1 MSPSSP
7 TLLTVR
13 VARKRTEALDICSLA
28 LVAADGTALP
38 PFTAGAHIDVHL
50 PGGLVRQYSLC
61 NPPSDAGRYEIG
73 VLRDAQSRGGSVAV
87 HDAVT
92 EGSVLHISPP
102 KNHFPLAEGAK
113 HHLLLGGGIGIT
125 PLLAMA
131 EHLSSQGQSFA
142 LHHCTRSR
150 ERTPFTERLA
160 ASSFA
165 NHVHHHVDDGQAS
178 QKLDITA
185 TLQQA
190 SPGTHLYV
198 CGPQGFMDAVLNTA
212 RAQGWSEE
220 RLHHEYF
227 SAAPV
232 DTTGDGSFELEV
244 TSTGQVITVA
254 PTQTALQA
262 LLAAGFDIPMSC
274 EQGVCGT
281 CLTGVKAG
289 TPEHRDHY
297 LTPEEQAA
305 NDQFLPCCSRA
316 KGGRLVLDL

>member
-1 MSPSSP
+1 MSQPSP
-7 TLLTVR
+7 TLAVR
-13 VARKRTEALDICSLA
+13 VARKRTEALGICSLE
-28 LVAADGTALP
+28 LVATEGTTLP
-38 PFTAGAHIDVHL
+38 TFTAGAHVDVHL

-61 NPPSDAGRYEIG
+61 NPPSEAGRYEIS
-73 VLRDAQSRGGSVAV
+73 VLRDAHSRGGSVAV
-87 HDAVT
+87 HDAVS
-92 EGSVLHISPP
+92 EGTVLHISPP
-102 KNHFPLAEGAK
+102 KNHFPLAADAD

-131 EHLSSQGQSFA
+131 EHLASQGESFE

-160 ASSFA
+160 AASFA
-165 NHVHHHVDDGQAS
+165 RHVHHHFDDAHAT
-178 QKLDITA
+178 QKLDIAA

-198 CGPQGFMDAVLNTA
+198 CGPQGFMDAVLCTA
-212 RAQGWSEE
+212 RAQGWPEE

-227 SAAPV
+227 CAAPA
-232 DTTGDGSFELEV
+232 DTASDGNFELEV
-244 TSTGQVITVA
+244 GSTGQVITVA
-254 PTQTALQA
+254 PAQTALQA

>member
-1 MSPSSP
+1 MSQPSP
-7 TLLTVR
+7 TLGVR
-13 VARKRTEALDICSLA
+13 VARKRTEALDICSLE
-28 LVAADGTALP
+28 LVATDGTTLP
-38 PFTAGAHIDVHL
+38 AFTAGAHLDVHL
-50 PGGLVRQYSLC
+50 PGGLVRPYSLC
-61 NPPSDAGRYEIG
+61 NPPSDTGRYVIG
-73 VLRDAQSRGGSVAV
+73 VLRDAHSRGGSVAV
-87 HDAVT
+87 HDAVA

-102 KNHFPLAEGAK
+102 KNHFPLATDAD

-131 EHLSSQGQSFA
+131 EHLASQGESFE
-142 LHHCTRSR
+142 LHHCTRSL

-160 ASSFA
+160 AASFA
-165 NHVHHHVDDGQAS
+165 RQVHHHFDDGQAT
-178 QKLDITA
+178 QKLDIAA

-198 CGPQGFMDAVLNTA
+198 CGPQGFMDAVLSTA
-212 RAQGWSEE
+212 RVQGWPEQ

-227 SAAPV
+227 SAAPA
-232 DTTGDGSFELEV
+232 DTAGDGSFEMEV
-244 TSTGQVITVA
+244 ASTGQVITVA
-254 PTQTALQA
+254 PAQTALQA